1 MLGGRSKATCR
12 CFLFGEHPA
21 VAHSVDVDELKYQRT
36 VIGYHGCDD
45 AVARRVLLQGKKI
58 KQSENDHDWL
68 GRGIYFWE
76 HGPQRAY
83 EWAQHLKRIKKPA
96 VLGALINLGNCF
108 DLLDTTHTQLLA
120 ALFPLYRQAC
130 EETGTPI
137 PVNRPAKGEDP
148 DDLILRHLDCAVINW
163 CLDFLDEEEKQHY
176 HTVRCLFSEGAPVFE
191 GSKILAKSHIQ
202 IVVRDE
208 TAIFGYFKQQ
218 IDR

>member
-1 MLGGRSKATCR
+1 M
-12 CFLFGEHPA
+12 
-21 VAHSVDVDELKYQRT
+21 DVGELKYQRT

-45 AVARRVLLQGKKI
+45 AVARRVLLQGKKL

-130 EETGTPI
+130 EETDTPI

-163 CLDFLDEEEKQHY
+163 CLDFLEEEEKQHY

-202 IVVRDE
+202 IAVRDE